1 MRRFAVKRRLNTM
14 IADLAGNYPSL
25 KELGKVDYADYLKR
39 GVSTTD
45 LMQLMCDTLRYSD
58 FTML

>member
-1 MRRFAVKRRLNTM
+1 M
-14 IADLAGNYPSL
+14 IADLVGNYPSL
-25 KELGKVDYADYLKR
+25 KELGKVDYADYLKQ